1 MNYCGKRSIE
11 ENQFLR
17 AEYITIYKY
26 FFSIQKNQINIESN
40 NGLIGQSKIFLDRH
54 VPRVNITFVVF

>member
-1 MNYCGKRSIE
+1 MEFYV
-11 ENQFLR
+11 
-17 AEYITIYKY
+17 TIYKY